1 MCFFFQYNPKVAE
14 SKITPEMVRLV
25 TMSLFLVPGTPIL
38 SGVDKDYLTSQKEE
52 IKQLSDIR
60 MKESIKIGTMTFV
73 NTTNEDVVA
82 FAR

>member
-1 MCFFFQYNPKVAE
+1 
-14 SKITPEMVRLV
+14 MVRLV

-38 SGVDKDYLTSQKEE
+38 SGFDEKYLESQKEE

-60 MKESIKIGTMTFV
+60 MKESIKVGTMAFV

-82 FAR
+82 YAR